1 MVRAWPVDARKKD
14 NGGWNEM
21 FRHSGCCG
29 AVREMSKMVEE
40 GVEGC
45 CVGGGL

>member
-1 MVRAWPVDARKKD
+1 MVRAWPVDGRKKD
-14 NGGWNEM
+14 SGGWNET
-21 FRHSGCCG
+21 FHHNGCCG

-45 CVGGGL
+45 YVVHGL